1 MFAKISL
8 MKIMRFRIGLEKENV
23 KTKPKRKE
31 LVVKALVPRL
41 QPRYMVI
48 RYMYRLLRA
57 GYIVLDGEHV
67 NQSHSVLIGSRRR
80 RLSDDC
86 LYIVVDVC
94 LTIVYILCMVDDCR

>member
-1 MFAKISL
+1 

-41 QPRYMVI
+41 QPSYMVI

-67 NQSHSVLIGSRRR
+67 NQRHSVLIGSRRR

-86 LYIVVDVC
+86 LYILFID
-94 LTIVYILCMVDDCR
+94 DDCR